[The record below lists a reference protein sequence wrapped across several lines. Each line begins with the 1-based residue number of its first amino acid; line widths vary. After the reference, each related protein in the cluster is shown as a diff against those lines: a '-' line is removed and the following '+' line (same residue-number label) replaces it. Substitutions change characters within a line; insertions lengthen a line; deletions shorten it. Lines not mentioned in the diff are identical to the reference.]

1 MIRIVWIAALG
12 CVLALVL
19 YIPSAVPPDRL
30 MQTVRAEH
38 ELNATLWGSSAADR
52 ILERMLSFQANG
64 VNVSSPPPETMQVAG
79 PGINTAMATE
89 FGQMSTRLFSSPYF
103 KSVDALFTLA
113 TLRAAT
119 LLHVLPLLLVFM
131 GVCAIDGFVVRSVRA
146 REFAAHSAEV
156 YTASATAGIALLSLV
171 LVALFLPTTVSPLY
185 TIGALLL
192 MLFMLSRA
200 IANYHLIR

>member
-64 VNVSSPPPETMQVAG
+64 VNVSSPHP
-79 PGINTAMATE
+79 N
-89 FGQMSTRLFSSPYF
+89 RC
-103 KSVDALFTLA
+103 
-113 TLRAAT
+113 R
-119 LLHVLPLLLVFM
+119 
-131 GVCAIDGFVVRSVRA
+131 
-146 REFAAHSAEV
+146 
-156 YTASATAGIALLSLV
+156 
-171 LVALFLPTTVSPLY
+171 
-185 TIGALLL
+185 
-192 MLFMLSRA
+192 
-200 IANYHLIR
+200 